1 MLVYVNATAVVI
13 IFFTNANF
21 FLNQI
26 LHYKL
31 NCTLF
36 LVVLVDG
43 SVVDQMCFQVAEQ
56 ASGQKTDER
65 FGLGD
70 RQQEFP
76 LRRPAGN
83 SESAEPFSTRL
94 ARSVS

>member
-1 MLVYVNATAVVI
+1 MLVYVNAIAVVI
-13 IFFTNANF
+13 YIFCKCKNVYNIF
-21 FLNQI
+21 
-26 LHYKL
+26 HHKL

-43 SVVDQMCFQVAEQ
+43 SVVNQMCFQVAEQ

-70 RQQEFP
+70 RKQEFP